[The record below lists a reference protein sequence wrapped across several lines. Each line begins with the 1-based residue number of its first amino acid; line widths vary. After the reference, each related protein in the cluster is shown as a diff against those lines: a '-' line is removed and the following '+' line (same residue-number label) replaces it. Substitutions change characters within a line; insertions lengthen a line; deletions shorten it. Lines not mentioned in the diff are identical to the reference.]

1 MLLTRLPALLATV
14 SFALGFASNAIAV
27 DAASKVPERLALVI
41 GNSGY
46 TVFQFLRNPLNDAAD
61 MCAALKKVG
70 FAPECYTNVRDRAE
84 FMQRVD
90 EFARRLSPSSEALFY
105 YAGHAIQVHGENFL
119 IPTAASVRSPQE
131 VQTQFVGMNDVF
143 DRINRTQSRFQMVI
157 LDACREESLYRQ
169 AFNHVCQGWR
179 ATVISIRSSWCDECG

>member
-1 MLLTRLPALLATV
+1 
-14 SFALGFASNAIAV
+14 
-27 DAASKVPERLALVI
+27 
-41 GNSGY
+41 
-46 TVFQFLRNPLNDAAD
+46 

-157 LDACREESLYRQ
+157 LDACRENPFIDKPSTTFAKAGEPP
-169 AFNHVCQGWR
+169 
-179 ATVISIRSSWCDECG
+179 VISIRSSWCDECG